1 MDYREYYEKNLAE
14 TKARIRESVRE
25 DSLIIQAVNSLEDL
39 SKTFSINVKRLRE
52 WYELYNPEFSR
63 SFQNHEE
70 FISMIRR
77 PRAELLASINLREDQ
92 SMGADFGEED
102 IRQVLELAGF
112 AESII
117 EIRKKQ
123 ERYIGKLSGKVC
135 PNMAAV
141 AGPVISAK
149 LIAAAGSLQRLSELP
164 ASTIQLL
171 GAERALF
178 RHLRNRANRP
188 PRHGLI
194 VQHPLLASAAQRM
207 HGKIARALADKIS
220 IAVKVDYFK
229 GSFIGDELRRKLEEK
244 FR

>member
-1 MDYREYYEKNLAE
+1 MDYQEYYGKNLAE

-39 SKTFSINVKRLRE
+39 FKTFSINVKRLRE

-92 SMGADFGEED
+92 SMGASLGGDD
-102 IRQVLELAGF
+102 VRQILELAGF

-117 EIRKKQ
+117 EMRKKQ
-123 ERYIGKLSGKVC
+123 ERYIEKLSRKVC

-149 LIAAAGSLQRLSELP
+149 LIAAAGSLQRLAELP

-194 VQHPLLASAAQRM
+194 VQHPLLASAPQRM

-244 FR
+244 FK